1 MSTNPSTAT
10 GLNSTLD
17 PERLDA
23 LLQKVLPFASVADA
37 FARRSVGKV
46 RTLALLGLLAAGWIC
61 YACAD
66 TFGWGLRTLLIV
78 FPFVALPAAVLW
90 QMQRTL
96 RATIGLPQRIRDT
109 AMGMVGK
116 AEEYRERFAKRHAL
130 DPVAQRPRLTHLWR
144 TGKALLEVKSLGDE
158 AQQIVSTSAGA
169 MVVANPVF
177 LIVFGCATAAVLV
190 IVGVAGIVGLA
201 YVL

>member
-46 RTLALLGLLAAGWIC
+46 RTLAMLGVLAAGWIC

-66 TFGWGLRTLLIV
+66 TFDWGLRTLLIV
-78 FPFVALPAAVLW
+78 FPLVALPAAVLW

-96 RATIGLPQRIRDT
+96 RATIGLPQRVRDT
-109 AMGMVGK
+109 AMGMLGK
-116 AEEYRERFAKRHAL
+116 AEEYRERFAKRHPQ
-130 DPVAQRPRLTHLWR
+130 DPVAQKPRLSQLWR
-144 TGKALLEVKSLGDE
+144 TGKALLEVKALGDE
-158 AQQIVSTSAGA
+158 AQKIVSVAAGA
-169 MVVANPVF
+169 MVVGNPVF
-177 LIVFGCATAAVLV
+177 LIVFGVAVAVVVV
-190 IVGVAGIVGLA
+190 IVGVAGIVGLT